1 MKILVVSDIHANIEA
16 FSAVLSAEK
25 GQYSGFLFLGDIT
38 GYGPDP
44 EPCIE
49 MICEIEKY
57 INPCFLLAG
66 NHDAA
71 LTGKVPLSWFNL
83 DAKKSVERMKQ
94 ILSSESLRWLDALP
108 SSIEVGE
115 NAWATHASP
124 LFPLTEYILGGQETI
139 QALAFLAEKRIELCF
154 IGHTHMPA
162 TFSLNPNLSVIY
174 PVSGQ
179 IIELKQFPLLLNP
192 GSTGFPRSL
201 HGSRKSRFFVKDQI
215 EPISESRYP
224 AYYGMWDMDARLFEF
239 KDVRYDRRP
248 VERKIKRLL

>member
-1 MKILVVSDIHANIEA
+1 MKILVMSDIHANIEA
-16 FSAVLSAEK
+16 FSAVLSVEK

-44 EPCIE
+44 EPCIQ
-49 MICEIEKY
+49 MLREIEKTLK
-57 INPCFLLAG
+57 PSFLLAG

-71 LTGKVPLSWFNL
+71 LTGKIPLSWFNL

-94 ILSSESLRWLDALP
+94 MLSSESLRWLDALP
-108 SSIEVGE
+108 FIIEVGE

-139 QALAFLAEKRIELCF
+139 QALTFLDEKKIKMCF

-162 TFSLNPNLSVIY
+162 IFSLNPNLNVIY

-179 IIELKQFPLLLNP
+179 ILWLKQFPLLFNP

-201 HGSRKSRFFVKDQI
+201 HGSRNLRSFLKDQI

-224 AYYGMWDMDARLFEF
+224 AYYGMWDTDACSFEF

>member
-49 MICEIEKY
+49 MMREIEKY
-57 INPCFLLAG
+57 MSPCFLLAG

-71 LTGKVPLSWFNL
+71 LTGKVPLSWFNF
-83 DAKKSVERMKQ
+83 DAKKSVERTKGM
-94 ILSSESLRWLDALP
+94 LSSESLLWLDALP
-108 SSIEVGE
+108 SFLEVGE
-115 NAWATHASP
+115 KAWAAHASP
-124 LFPLTEYILGGQETI
+124 LFPLTEYILGGEETE
-139 QALAFLAEKRIELCF
+139 QALSFLAGKNIEICF

-162 TFSLNPNLSVIY
+162 MYFLNSDLNVIY

-179 IIELKQFPLLLNP
+179 TMELKSFPLLLNP

-201 HGSRKSRFFVKDQI
+201 HGGRKPRSFLKDQI

-224 AYYGMWDMDARLFEF
+224 AYYGMWDTDAHWFEF
-239 KDVRYDRRP
+239 KEVRYDRRL
-248 VERKIKRLL
+248 VERKIKRFV